1 LDKYS
6 NDKNFDLLI
15 EVARNYFSQSQDK
28 YRQLYS
34 YIALIKVMNLM
45 KVSKD
50 EGLKKKYKN
59 ICNKLK
65 VSEDNEKI
73 FILIT
78 DGSYHLLNQI
88 IQFSKNNNYDDIEA
102 QNVFEEKE
110 YSFDYNDKVDKVLS
124 KLIENTSLSKIFS
137 KIKSNRNIPNLNK
150 FLNILYEFEKKD
162 VPHCIIYY
170 EDDIKISI
178 DNKILD
184 ELIYQFKYN
193 KPYLNKFYNGKFD
206 LIGKK
211 FMKEIALMY
220 QIFLSCIK

>member
-1 LDKYS
+1 M
-6 NDKNFDLLI
+6 
-15 EVARNYFSQSQDK
+15 
-28 YRQLYS
+28 
-34 YIALIKVMNLM
+34 ALIKVMNLM
-45 KVSKD
+45 KASNDK
-50 EGLKKKYKN
+50 GLEKEYKN

-78 DGSYHLLNQI
+78 DGSYHLLSQI

-102 QNVFEEKE
+102 QNVIEEKE

-137 KIKSNRNIPNLNK
+137 KIKSNRNVPNLNK
-150 FLNILYEFEKKD
+150 FLKILRKFEKKD

-178 DNKILD
+178 DNQILD

-206 LIGKK
+206 LIEKK